1 MTDQAPTTFR
11 PEQPTLGHEI
21 KRTLYLAGPL
31 IVGQLTNFGMNFVDT
46 VMAGRLGTVDLGAIA
61 VGSSV
66 WAAGFLFVL
75 GVLLAV
81 SAAVSRLDG
90 AGEREKVGAFIQQ
103 ALWLGMAL
111 AIGLWAFARSGEWVM
126 NTMEVEPS
134 VASLAMDYLRAIS
147 WGAPALVGM
156 LVLRFFS
163 EGTGKTGPTMYVGML
178 GIACNI
184 PLNALLMFGLLGFP
198 KMGAVGA
205 GWATAIVFWLQFF
218 AFAVWVTKRAHYQK
232 YGLLKKIHGPDKREI
247 MALVKLGLPIG
258 VMVALEGG
266 LFVASA
272 LLIGTLGAVPVAAH
286 QVAMNYAGLV
296 FMVPV
301 GLAGAIT
308 VRVGNA
314 LGRGDAIA
322 ARRAGRIGIGLALGF
337 AVISASVILLIP
349 EWIVG
354 MYTQVPEVAELA
366 VSLLFFAALFQI
378 ADGLQVSAAGALR
391 GYKDTQ
397 RPMIYSVIAYWLVGM
412 SLGAYLTFG
421 QGMGPKGMWMGII
434 AGLCVAAFLLGGRFI
449 RLSQHTIELKPSQ
462 H

>member
-1 MTDQAPTTFR
+1 MPS
-11 PEQPTLGHEI
+11 LGHEV
-21 KRTLYLAGPL
+21 KRTLWLAGPL

-90 AGEREKVGAFIQQ
+90 AGDHLKVGEFIRQ
-103 ALWLGMAL
+103 ALWLGVAL
-111 AIGLWAFARSGEWVM
+111 AIGLWAYARSGGWVM
-126 NTMEVEPS
+126 TAMEVEPS
-134 VASLAMDYLRAIS
+134 VAMLAMDYLKAIS

-163 EGTGKTGPTMYVGML
+163 EGTGKTGPTMYL
-178 GIACNI
+178 GILGILCNI
-184 PLNALLMFGLLGFP
+184 PLNALLMFGLWGFP

-205 GWATAIVFWLQFF
+205 GWATAIVFWLQFV
-218 AFAVWVTKRAHYQK
+218 AMAVWVMRRPHYQK
-232 YGLLKKIHGPDKREI
+232 YGLMQRFSSPNRREI
-247 MALVKLGLPIG
+247 SALVRLGLPIG
-258 VMVALEGG
+258 IMVFLEGG

-314 LGRGDAIA
+314 LGRGDPVA
-322 ARRAGRIGIGLALGF
+322 ARRAGRIGIGLALCF
-337 AVISASVILLIP
+337 AVFSASVIIAIP

-354 MYTQVPEVAELA
+354 MYTQEPDVVALA

-378 ADGLQVSAAGALR
+378 ADGLQVASAGALR

-434 AGLCVAAFLLGGRFI
+434 AGLTVAAVLLGGRFI
-449 RLSQHTIELKPSQ
+449 RLSTQIIGLSTR
-462 H
+462 